1 MNCCVCYTKNYTT
14 KTSCKHIICI
24 QCLMNLK
31 KFVCPMCRKDLFK
44 EFPPNLQSYLKS
56 KNNEEDVS
64 ILDIRCHFGSED
76 GLKKAQAV
84 FKGFLEAARF
94 KGWMC
99 GIFPMIPQ
107 EDRPVPA

>member
-44 EFPPNLQSYLKS
+44 ELPPNLQSYLKS
-56 KNNEEDVS
+56 KNCQRITNKPLYMRIEDPEE
-64 ILDIRCHFGSED
+64 
-76 GLKKAQAV
+76 
-84 FKGFLEAARF
+84 
-94 KGWMC
+94 
-99 GIFPMIPQ
+99 FPPLPTTF
-107 EDRPVPA
+107 RR